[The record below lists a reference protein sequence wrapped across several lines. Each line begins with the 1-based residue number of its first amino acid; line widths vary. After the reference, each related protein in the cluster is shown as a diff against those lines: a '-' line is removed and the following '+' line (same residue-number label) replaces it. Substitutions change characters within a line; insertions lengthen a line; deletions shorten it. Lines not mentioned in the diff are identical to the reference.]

1 MSGKATNALDL
12 TLPQPMLVVWGEAIE
27 MRLNE

>member
-12 TLPQPMLVVWGEAIE
+12 TLPQPMLVVWSEAIE